1 MRGLKFAAGLVAASL
16 FHFWGASMWGGFFLV
31 LDLFLVLALFNAL
44 DGDLTAGML
53 GGLAAGLVSDVL
65 TGGLFGLH
73 GFADTIVG
81 YGAAF
86 ASQRIAIQRATGV
99 LLFFLLAATL
109 QQAITM
115 SLNLLLT
122 PAPSLPGFPSV
133 LVKVLLTGLAGPV
146 GFAARRRAVKL
157 GEAWRRTRRARLR

>member
-1 MRGLKFAAGLVAASL
+1 MRGLKFAAGLIAASL
-16 FHFWGASMWGGFFLV
+16 LHFGGASLWGGFFLI
-31 LDLFLVLALFNAL
+31 LDLFLVLTLFNAL

-53 GGLAAGLVSDVL
+53 GGLAAGLVADVL

-73 GFADTIVG
+73 GFADTILG

-86 ASQRIAIQRATGV
+86 ASQRLAIQRATGV

-109 QQAITM
+109 QQVITM

-122 PAPSLPGFPSV
+122 PAPTLPGF
-133 LVKVLLTGLAGPV
+133 LNILAKVLLTGLAGLV
-146 GFAARRRAVKL
+146 GFVTRRRAL
-157 GEAWRRTRRARLR
+157 RFGETWRRNRRARLR

>member
-1 MRGLKFAAGLVAASL
+1 MRGLKFAAGLAVAVLLHFGGASL
-16 FHFWGASMWGGFFLV
+16 WSGFFLI
-31 LDLFLVLALFNAL
+31 LDLFLVLTLFNAL

-53 GGLAAGLVSDVL
+53 GGLAAGLVTDAL

-73 GFADTIVG
+73 GFADTILG

-122 PAPSLPGFPSV
+122 PAPTLPAYFNI
-133 LVKVLLTGLAGPV
+133 LAKVLLTGVAGLAV
-146 GFAARRRAVKL
+146 FAARRRALRL
-157 GEAWRRTRRARLR
+157 GQVWRRNRRARLR